1 MRRQQ
6 IICTG
11 KTMDDFLKIFYFLV
25 MRMYFI
31 KFILRYLIVTAF
43 VIENKFILKE
53 KLDDITSGKY
63 KLVYTGV

>member
-11 KTMDDFLKIFYFLV
+11 KTMDDFLKVFYFLV

-53 KLDDITSGKY
+53 NLDDITSGKY
-63 KLVYTGV
+63 KLIYTGV